1 MQRMEIIN
9 MWVIKVM
16 KEKYSFERNLVKTY
30 FCLI

>member
-9 MWVIKVM
+9 MWVIKVI

-30 FCLI
+30 FGLI